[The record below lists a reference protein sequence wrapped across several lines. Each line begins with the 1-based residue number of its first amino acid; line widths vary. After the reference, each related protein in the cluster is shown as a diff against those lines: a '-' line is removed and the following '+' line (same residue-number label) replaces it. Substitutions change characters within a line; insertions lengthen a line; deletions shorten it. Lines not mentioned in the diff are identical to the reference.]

1 MFSYIKGKLSSKSP
15 TVALVDIGG
24 VGFEVRISLA
34 TYSSL
39 PDEGKECFLHTYLAF
54 HQDRFEIFGFST
66 VVEKEAFL
74 KLITVPG
81 LGAKTAISILSGI
94 TPVELYSAIQ
104 SGDISALKRAPG
116 IGEKKAKRILAE
128 LHGTMEF
135 VEKPEDA
142 LSKEAIS
149 ALVSLGYSTQ
159 KAIRAVSKVRK
170 EKPELTLEET
180 IKKALVEI
188 V

>member
-1 MFSYIKGKLSSKSP
+1 MLSYVKGKLSSKSP
-15 TVALVDIGG
+15 TIALIDVGG
-24 VGFEVRISLA
+24 VGIEVHISLT

-39 PDEGKECFLHTYLAF
+39 PDEGEECSLYTYLTF
-54 HQDRFEIFGFST
+54 RQNRLEVFGFST
-66 VVEKEAFL
+66 VEEKEAFL